1 MPQSLAKI
9 LVHVVFSTKNRAD
22 LIPVE
27 IESELFPYIHGIIAN
42 HDSKLIT
49 ANGTSNHVHL
59 LISLGRTI
67 DVSTLIGEI
76 KRSTSLWIKTKD
88 DRFGNF
94 YWQEG
99 FGAFRSG
106 NHRRRRYRNTSQSRN
121 CITQNLVLKNEF
133 RELLNR
139 YEVEYDER
147 YVWD

>member
-9 LVHVVFSTKNRAD
+9 LVHAVFSTKNRAD

-27 IESELFPYIHGIIAN
+27 IENDLFPYIHGITAN
-42 HDSKLIT
+42 HESKLIT

-67 DVSTLIGEI
+67 DISGLIGEI

-88 DRFGNF
+88 DRFENF

-99 FGAFRSG
+99 FGAFSIG
-106 NHRRRRYRNTSQSRN
+106 QSEVPILSKYIAN
-121 CITQNLVLKNEF
+121 QKLHHAKYGFKDEF
-133 RELLNR
+133 RGLLKR
-139 YEVEYDER
+139 YEVDYDER

>member
-9 LVHVVFSTKNRAD
+9 LIHTVFSTKNRAD

-27 IESELFPYIHGIIAN
+27 IESELFHYIHGINAN

-49 ANGTSNHVHL
+49 GNGTSNHVHL

-67 DVSTLIGEI
+67 DISSLIGEI
-76 KRSTSLWIKTKD
+76 KRSSSMWIKTKGD
-88 DRFGNF
+88 GFENF

-99 FGAFRSG
+99 FGAFSIG
-106 NHRRRRYRNTSQSRN
+106 QSQVAAISEYIGKQKTHHAKY
-121 CITQNLVLKNEF
+121 CFKDEF
-133 RELLNR
+133 RELLKK
-139 YEVEYDER
+139 YEVDYDER